1 MERVL
6 IIDNDEISRQRLQ
19 QILAT
24 QNYHVEQ
31 TNSGESALSLIE
43 KDPPDIILLDAV
55 LPGQNGFEVCRSI
68 KENEKF
74 KTIPIIFITA
84 LEEPMDKVQGFNAG
98 GSDYITKPF
107 RRTEVLA
114 RVKSLLKIGRMEGEL
129 LKKERQL
136 GISALIVTLNHKI
149 NNALAPLPL
158 WKKFVKERKAHGASE
173 EEIETLDSMLQQI
186 DYVIKLLR
194 RITTLSQEGSLDQIK
209 YAKYI
214 GKEIMLD
221 IEEL

>member
-6 IIDNDEISRQRLQ
+6 IVDNDEISRQRLQ

-24 QNYHVEQ
+24 QNYHIEQ
-31 TNSGESALSLIE
+31 TDSGESALSLTE
-43 KDPPDIILLDAV
+43 KDPPDIILLDVV
-55 LPGQNGFEVCRSI
+55 LPGQNGFEVCRRI
-68 KENEKF
+68 KEKEKF
-74 KTIPIIFITA
+74 KMIPIIFITA
-84 LEEPMDKVQGFNAG
+84 LEETINKVQAFNAG

-114 RVKSLLKIGRMEGEL
+114 RVKAHLKIRRMEKGL

-136 GISALIVTLNHKI
+136 GISALIVALNHKI
-149 NNALAPLPL
+149 NNALAAFPL
-158 WKKFVKERKAHGASE
+158 WKEFVKERKAHGASE

-186 DYVIKLLR
+186 NYIIKLLHK
-194 RITTLSQEGSLDQIK
+194 ITMLSQEGNLDKIK
-209 YAKYI
+209 YTKYV
-214 GKEIMLD
+214 GEETMLD